1 MQKID
6 GTTIK
11 VNRGDVLNL
20 TLTLENGD
28 GTQYTFQNGD
38 TIVFSIYEKNCIDK
52 KSVFLKEINITED
65 SQSVDIALTNQDTK
79 IGNLINRPIEYWY
92 EIELNNQFTVI
103 GYDDDGA
110 KIFKLYP
117 EGSKLL

>member
-20 TLTLENGD
+20 ILTLENED
-28 GTQYTFQNGD
+28 GTQYTFHNGD

-65 SQSVDIALTNQDTK
+65 LQSVDISLTNQDTK